1 MDCKN
6 IDYFLF
12 LKKNYINI
20 LSYLT
25 EIINSYEEITS
36 YSDDCIFQYNK
47 YKNDVLEIKYKIHD
61 LNHTISQICCHNFVE
76 DEIDVAIDRSTKIEY
91 CKTCEYTKERGF
103 DS

>member
-25 EIINSYEEITS
+25 EIINSYEQIS
-36 YSDDCIFQYNK
+36 FHNDDCILQYNK
-47 YKNDVLEIKYKIHD
+47 YKNDVLEIKYKIND
-61 LNHTISQICCHNFVE
+61 LNHTISHMCNHNFVE
-76 DEIDVAIDRSTKIEY
+76 DEIDVALDRCKKIEY
-91 CKTCEYTKERGF
+91 CTICEYTKAYGF
-103 DS
+103 D